1 MEIRPILTSRT
12 EWQCKVNTCNLQSLL
27 HNAQQ
32 VVSEH
37 DALEEERP
45 LSLLMDVNPAS
56 DETEHC

>member
-12 EWQCKVNTCNLQSLL
+12 EWQCKVNTCNLQSLP
-27 HNAQQ
+27 QQ